1 MKRNYKQGEPLQY
14 PVINNVKGGLDIK
27 QYSFNDLL
35 DVFDLKPN
43 LTVDDLKRTRR
54 QVLSLHPDK
63 NRAVSVEHY
72 MFFKSAY
79 ELIES
84 YYKTIKQQTTE
95 LPSEEIQYDP
105 NFLPKNKTVD
115 DEIGKINKKDF
126 NHRFNTIFES
136 KIKTPEDE
144 ERLKWFRDDNLDNT
158 NQQYETVKN
167 AKDIHNTF
175 EKIRTNKTGMVVYN
189 GEFSPLTSGM
199 RNMGGNSFYD
209 EPETDQNGYITCNP
223 FDKLK
228 YDDIT
233 RVHRDQTIIPVEQS
247 EFTRATQMRSLNQY
261 KGAPDVIIMEKE
273 KAQQL
278 LDHRTQMHNNR
289 ILEKHH
295 NMQKKVT
302 MYEQINN
309 DILSQF
315 MLLR

>member
-1 MKRNYKQGEPLQY
+1 MKRNYKQTIDP
-14 PVINNVKGGLDIK
+14 VKGVGLAQAPMGLDIHK
-27 QYSFNDLL
+27 YSFNDLL

-43 LTVDDLKRTRR
+43 LTVEDLKRTRR

-84 YYKTIKQQTTE
+84 YYKMIKQQTAV

-105 NFLPKNKTVD
+105 DFVPKNQSVD
-115 DEIGKINKKDF
+115 AEIGKINKKDF
-126 NHRFNTIFES
+126 NARFNTIFES

-144 ERLKWFRDDNLDNT
+144 ERLKWFRDADT
-158 NQQYETVKN
+158 QQYDTVKN

-175 EKIRTNKTGMVVYN
+175 DKIRTNKTGMVVYN
-189 GEFSPLTSGM
+189 GEFAPLTGGM

-247 EFTRATQMRSLNQY
+247 EFARATQMRTLNQY
-261 KGAPDVIIMEKE
+261 KGAPDVAIMEKE
-273 KAQQL
+273 KAQQF
-278 LDHRTQMHNNR
+278 LDHRAQMHNNS

-302 MYEQINN
+302 MYEQMNG